1 MDVSKLTNALQV
13 SKNIMEKTENMKRGN
28 LNFNQQ
34 PANYP
39 TQQPLAENY
48 NGGGGLFD
56 EIASV
61 PNNNYTQNQYE
72 NSYEAPYEVPPIPKK
87 KGPIKNALLRE
98 IAENP
103 IGNDVDE
110 MGNGSILD
118 KIDLGNFPALSN
130 AARHMPSQNS
140 SIPLREGTTVPKYT
154 PLREE
159 ATAPQSRLPYGSTN
173 YSMPVQQQSS
183 IDYSLLKLI
192 IEEAVKK
199 STAALSKKLIT
210 EAKDNQDKNNNL
222 SVMNI
227 GKEFS
232 FITKNGDLYK
242 AKLTFI
248 KNINK

>member
-1 MDVSKLTNALQV
+1 
-13 SKNIMEKTENMKRGN
+13 
-28 LNFNQQ
+28 
-34 PANYP
+34 
-39 TQQPLAENY
+39 
-48 NGGGGLFD
+48 
-56 EIASV
+56 
-61 PNNNYTQNQYE
+61 
-72 NSYEAPYEVPPIPKK
+72 
-87 KGPIKNALLRE
+87 
-98 IAENP
+98 
-103 IGNDVDE
+103 
-110 MGNGSILD
+110 
-118 KIDLGNFPALSN
+118 
-130 AARHMPSQNS
+130 
-140 SIPLREGTTVPKYT
+140 
-154 PLREE
+154 
-159 ATAPQSRLPYGSTN
+159 
-173 YSMPVQQQSS
+173 MPVQQQSS